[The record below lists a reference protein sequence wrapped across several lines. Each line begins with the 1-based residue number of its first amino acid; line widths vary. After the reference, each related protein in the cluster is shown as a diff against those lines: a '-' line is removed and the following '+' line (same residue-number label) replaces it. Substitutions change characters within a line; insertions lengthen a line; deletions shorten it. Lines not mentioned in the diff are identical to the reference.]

1 MTDAAQ
7 PRMGRPLDLH
17 PEPVDVGALARKTVR
32 MVAEAGGAAEG
43 DVVMDAPPGIM
54 AASDRRRL
62 ERAVWNIVGNALKYS
77 PRGAGGEEGAPVQ
90 VAVRGD
96 GAWVVIVVRDRGVGI
111 PADELP
117 HIFEHVYR
125 ASAAGKIVGAHKC
138 WDDGERGQL
147 ARWVRAGKLPALPV
161 LLRAYEKSWGPASD
175 WRGQRPSSSSTA
187 GAWTSRASSDRAQPS
202 PRGCHARLSAW
213 TARSMR

>member
-54 AASDRRRL
+54 AASDRQRL
-62 ERAVWNIVGNALKYS
+62 ERAVRNIVGNALKYS

-125 ASAAGKIVGAHKC
+125 ASAAGKIVGTGIGLAGTKAIVEQHGGRL
-138 WDDGERGQL
+138 DVESLVGQGTTVTMRLPRAPISLDGAIDAVE
-147 ARWVRAGKLPALPV
+147 
-161 LLRAYEKSWGPASD
+161 
-175 WRGQRPSSSSTA
+175 
-187 GAWTSRASSDRAQPS
+187 
-202 PRGCHARLSAW
+202 
-213 TARSMR
+213 